1 MQIKDQC
8 LTTANYFYIFKQ
20 GGSLSSATDRLPMK
34 QSNQMTQLKKKKKGG
49 KKGHNVPVI
58 NTRFCK
64 CVLGFCRMKRPF
76 DFLRNCEE

>member
-34 QSNQMTQLKKKKKGG
+34 QSNQMTQLKKKKKGT
-49 KKGHNVPVI
+49 KKDTI
-58 NTRFCK
+58 
-64 CVLGFCRMKRPF
+64 
-76 DFLRNCEE
+76 FLS